1 MNKIFGIL
9 EQLELENELYVV
21 DNFMAN
27 LNKMCDN
34 LEPLIISLSN
44 QNTYFCNINEIY
56 NIFYQIN
63 IESKILN
70 IIQFVN
76 ICNIVENVL
85 NDAIDLIG
93 PASDELIDWL
103 LLVLDQFSLYNND
116 FLNNKNYLSSLN
128 PKIIKIPERLN
139 R

>member
-1 MNKIFGIL
+1 MSKIFGIL

-63 IESKILN
+63 IESKNLN

>member
-63 IESKILN
+63 IESKNLN

>member
-63 IESKILN
+63 IESKNLN

-116 FLNNKNYLSSLN
+116 FLNNKTYLSSLN